1 MNTLT
6 KELRFQL
13 YGDADIE
20 GQNLLRQS
28 RALHRAIPL
37 IAQSLV
43 EKLGKKISIKRM
55 RGAGGKTD
63 GRNIW
68 LMDGVLPQTSND
80 VDRYLVYVALKV
92 GLVHHEIGHVN
103 ETDFE
108 APAGKL
114 DPLARNFLGIIEDVR
129 QENAHIRRF
138 KAGRKYLD
146 ALSLALIITGL
157 NGPVRPGEPM
167 IRVITAYLLYTLRN
181 RYRNEP
187 CFGELAEGAR
197 EEMIARL
204 GLSVVAR
211 VEALFSRVPSLKNTT
226 DAIALAEDLAFMLR
240 EEEKKAQQRQQQQ
253 QQQQRQQQANNGQQG
268 SPSGQ
273 PEDDAQGDPQQ
284 GQGSGDSD
292 DGAGQDSSND
302 DDSQASDDGS
312 NDADGQQDASQ
323 QQTGDS
329 PDADGTSSGN
339 GHDGEDSD
347 VDASQLAQALNEL
360 LNGDQ
365 TDAKG
370 DLDEQVRKL
379 IASLQG
385 EIASQDNCTTDDV
398 DLESVRA
405 GLSEVTTNLQLSDD
419 DGRLGEAV
427 SAVARLSA
435 RLKQKLQA
443 QSIAKTSR
451 STTGTKIVPKHLTG
465 IAKGDSRIF
474 GKTSSGVDTDT
485 AVFLLGDV
493 SGSMSGTQIIVS
505 NQAMYATS
513 LAMQRLPG
521 IDVAVAAFPGR
532 QMVLRFGERARQHE
546 SRFNL
551 ATTGSTPLD
560 EGVLMAHS
568 ALMHNRRPRKMLM
581 VCTDGDPDDFGRAQA
596 SIDYATRCGIE
607 VFGIG
612 IQTDAVR
619 NLFDKWSVVNN
630 VQDLPAAMLSM
641 LSTGLG
647 VDLKAA

>member
-43 EKLGKKISIKRM
+43 EKLGTKISIKRM

-68 LMDGVLPQTSND
+68 LMDGVLPQDSSD
-80 VDRYLVYVALKV
+80 MDRFLVYVALKV

-103 ETDFE
+103 ETDFM
-108 APAGKL
+108 APADKL
-114 DPLARNFLGIIEDVR
+114 DPLARHFLGIIEDVR

-146 ALSLALIITGL
+146 ALSLASIITGL

-167 IRVITAYLLYTLRN
+167 IGVMTSYLLFTLRN

-187 CFGELAEGAR
+187 CFSEFAEGAR
-197 EEMIARL
+197 DEMIARL
-204 GLSVVAR
+204 GLSVVTR
-211 VEALFSRVPSLKNTT
+211 VEVMFSRVPGLKNTT
-226 DAIALAEDLAFMLR
+226 DAIALAEDLSFLLR
-240 EEEKKAQQRQQQQ
+240 EEEKKAQQQQQKQQQQ
-253 QQQQRQQQANNGQQG
+253 QQQQQQSDDSQQG
-268 SPSGQ
+268 NPSGQ
-273 PEDDAQGDPQQ
+273 PEDDQDDPQQ
-284 GQGSGDSD
+284 DQDDGDSD
-292 DGAGQDSSND
+292 DGAGQDSSAD
-302 DDSQASDDGS
+302 DDGQASDDGS
-312 NDADGQQDASQ
+312 QDSDGQQDDTQ

-329 PDADGTSSGN
+329 SDANGTSN
-339 GHDGEDSD
+339 GDGDGEDSD
-347 VDASQLAQALNEL
+347 VDASQLVQVFSEL
-360 LNGDQ
+360 FNGDPS
-365 TDAKG
+365 DAKG
-370 DLDEQVRKL
+370 DLDEQVRKM
-379 IASLQG
+379 IDSLKG
-385 EIASQDNCTTDDV
+385 DISKGNCTPDDL

-405 GLSEVTTNLQLSDD
+405 GLKDVTTDLHLSSD
-419 DGRLGEAV
+419 DGRLCEAV

-451 STTGTKIVPKHLTG
+451 STTGAKIVPKHLTG
-465 IAKGDSRIF
+465 IAQGDSRIF
-474 GKTSSGVDTDT
+474 RKTSSGVDTDT

-493 SGSMSGTQIIVS
+493 SGSMSGTPIIVS
-505 NQAMYATS
+505 NQAMYATA

-521 IDVAVAAFPGR
+521 VDVAVAAFPGR

-546 SRFNL
+546 GRFNL
-551 ATTGSTPLD
+551 AVTGCTPLD

-568 ALMHNRRPRKMLM
+568 ALMYNRRPRKMLM
-581 VCTDGDPDDFGRAQA
+581 VCTDGDPDDFAKAQA
-596 SIDYATRCGIE
+596 SLDYAKSCGIE

-612 IQTDAVR
+612 IQTDAVQH
-619 NLFDKWSVVNN
+619 LFDKWAVVND
-630 VQDLPAAMLSM
+630 VHDLPAAMLSM

-647 VDLKAA
+647 VELKAVA